1 MFFLHMQIPI
11 NKMRILK
18 YKDFILEKIIP
29 QPTDTAEKVSTV
41 NRLNDLEKDINDF
54 KKFKG
59 EIENIYSVAKDD
71 KDLNLQLSNFFKKIN
86 ANDQA
91 NVKLFVDTLKSGK
104 KPKTEFPN
112 PLLAIWA
119 NLSKKKR
126 EIRKLEK
133 QIDKLKGKIA
143 EESSNTDP
151 DTSELSQKEVT
162 QDIEKLKDK
171 QKDISRLGEEVKKL
185 EKDAKDKLNLMNKE
199 LQKGILDVKKE
210 REAQKVKSS
219 EETKPEK

>member
-18 YKDFILEKIIP
+18 YKDFILEKIIT
-29 QPTDTAEKVSTV
+29 QPTDTAEKDSTV

-59 EIENIYSVAKDD
+59 EIENIYKVAKDP

-86 ANDQA
+86 ANDP

-104 KPKTEFPN
+104 KTKTEFPN
-112 PLLAIWA
+112 PLLGIWS

-126 EIRKLEK
+126 EIQKQEK
-133 QIDKLKGKIA
+133 QIDKLKSEIA

-171 QKDISRLGEEVKKL
+171 QKDISGLGEEVKKL

-199 LQKGILDVKKE
+199 LQKGIIDVKKE

>member
-1 MFFLHMQIPI
+1 MQIPI

-29 QPTDTAEKVSTV
+29 QPTDTAEEDSTV
-41 NRLNDLEKDINDF
+41 NRLNDIEKDINDF

-59 EIENIYSVAKDD
+59 EIENIYKDP
-71 KDLNLQLSNFFKKIN
+71 KDLNLRLSNFFKKIN
-86 ANDQA
+86 TNDP

-112 PLLAIWA
+112 PLLGIWA
-119 NLSKKKR
+119 NSSKKKG
-126 EIRKLEK
+126 EIQKQEK
-133 QIDKLKGKIA
+133 QINKLKRDIA

>member
-29 QPTDTAEKVSTV
+29 QPTDTAEEDSTV
-41 NRLNDLEKDINDF
+41 NRLNDIEKDINDF

-59 EIENIYSVAKDD
+59 EIENIYKDP
-71 KDLNLQLSNFFKKIN
+71 KDLNLRLSNFFKKIN
-86 ANDQA
+86 TNDP

-112 PLLAIWA
+112 PLLGTWA
-119 NLSKKKR
+119 NSSKKKR
-126 EIRKLEK
+126 EIQKQEK
-133 QIDKLKGKIA
+133 QINKLKRDIA